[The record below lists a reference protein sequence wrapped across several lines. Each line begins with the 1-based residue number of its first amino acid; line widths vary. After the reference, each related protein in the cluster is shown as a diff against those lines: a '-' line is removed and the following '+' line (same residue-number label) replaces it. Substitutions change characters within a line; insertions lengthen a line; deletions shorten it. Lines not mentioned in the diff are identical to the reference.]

1 MLALLRGVA
10 RCPAYR
16 AHAPLLAS
24 REPDDV
30 WFDPEQGW
38 VVTFPLANDVGEALI
53 MFGLRQGSVD
63 AVFEVVAAARVHA
76 LDGTVTAERLPLE
89 PEPQCRPRDY
99 HAPGYRWAQAA
110 LGT

>member
-10 RCPAYR
+10 RCPVYR
-16 AHAPLLAS
+16 AHAPLLAN

-30 WFDPEQGW
+30 WFDAEQGW

-76 LDGTVTAERLPLE
+76 RDGAVTAERLPLE
-89 PEPQCRPRDY
+89 PEPQRRPRDY
-99 HAPGYRWAQAA
+99 HTPENRLASAA
-110 LGT
+110 MAT